1 MPRINVVGTTAPPGS
16 GAQRCAQAGEREHRT
31 DSTTGSAAAKQ
42 PSSNQI
48 AARKHQGGAR
58 HRRKGDRCEREI
70 VALHLALGIHSE
82 RVPHSGAMRYRG
94 HGADVDV
101 YALGREEC
109 PLVSECKSRKAGG
122 GFVQLERWLGEND
135 LLFLRRDHAEPLV
148 LLPWR
153 VWARL
158 LAEVRP

>member
-1 MPRINVVGTTAPPGS
+1 MSGGRAP
-16 GAQRCAQAGEREHRT
+16 
-31 DSTTGSAAAKQ
+31 
-42 PSSNQI
+42 
-48 AARKHQGGAR
+48 
-58 HRRKGDRCEREI
+58 RRKGDAIEREL
-70 VALHLALGIHSE
+70 VERHKALGVRAE

-101 YALGREEC
+101 YAFGRDEC
-109 PLVSECKSRKAGG
+109 PLVSECKARRSGG

-153 VWARL
+153 IWARL
-158 LAEVRP
+158 LERARR

>member
-1 MPRINVVGTTAPPGS
+1 VRDKNRPVGFNGDHGPVKDGV
-16 GAQRCAQAGEREHRT
+16 GE
-31 DSTTGSAAAKQ
+31 Q
-42 PSSNQI
+42 PSSTELP
-48 AARKHQGGAR
+48 KLKQGGAR

-70 VALHLALGIHSE
+70 VALHRALGVHSE

-135 LLFLRRDHAEPLV
+135 LLFLRRNHADPLV
-148 LLPWR
+148 LLPWKTWAALLKR
-153 VWARL
+153 VR
-158 LAEVRP
+158 RT

>member
-1 MPRINVVGTTAPPGS
+1 VRNKNRPD
-16 GAQRCAQAGEREHRT
+16 AGDAGPKLEEGLKR
-31 DSTTGSAAAKQ
+31 D
-42 PSSNQI
+42 PSSKI
-48 AARKHQGGAR
+48 AKPKQQGGAR

-135 LLFLRRDHAEPLV
+135 LLFLRRNHAEPLV

-153 VWARL
+153 TWAAIL
-158 LAEVRP
+158 KKARP

>member
-1 MPRINVVGTTAPPGS
+1 MGTIGNRALERNSFCASCGASFTPRRSSARFCST
-16 GAQRCAQAGEREHRT
+16 RCR
-31 DSTTGSAAAKQ
+31 SAATT
-42 PSSNQI
+42 QI
-48 AARKHQGGAR
+48 AARKQQGGAR

-135 LLFLRRDHAEPLV
+135 LLFLRRDHADPLIV
-148 LLPWR
+148 LPWR

-158 LAEVRP
+158 LERVRR

>member
-1 MPRINVVGTTAPPGS
+1 VPDKIGPAVGDRGPEKDGVGATT
-16 GAQRCAQAGEREHRT
+16 
-31 DSTTGSAAAKQ
+31 
-42 PSSNQI
+42 SSNQI
-48 AARKHQGGAR
+48 AARKQQGGAR

-70 VALHLALGIHSE
+70 VALHLALG
-82 RVPHSGAMRYRG
+82 
-94 HGADVDV
+94 
-101 YALGREEC
+101 REEC
-109 PLVSECKSRKAGG
+109 PLVWECKSRKAGG

-158 LAEVRP
+158 LAKVRP

>member
-1 MPRINVVGTTAPPGS
+1 MVAIG
-16 GAQRCAQAGEREHRT
+16 
-31 DSTTGSAAAKQ
+31 
-42 PSSNQI
+42 PSL
-48 AARKHQGGAR
+48 
-58 HRRKGDRCEREI
+58 E
-70 VALHLALGIHSE
+70 
-82 RVPHSGAMRYRG
+82 

-101 YALGREEC
+101 YALGHEEC

-158 LAEVRP
+158 LAKVRPTADISDRPQPHSGVWRSGARARFAARVPRAATLSRRRAV

>member
-1 MPRINVVGTTAPPGS
+1 MGTIGNRALERNSFCASCGASFTPRRSSARFCST
-16 GAQRCAQAGEREHRT
+16 RCR
-31 DSTTGSAAAKQ
+31 SAATT
-42 PSSNQI
+42 QI
-48 AARKHQGGAR
+48 AARKQQGGAR

-158 LAEVRP
+158 LERVRR

>member
-1 MPRINVVGTTAPPGS
+1 MADALPRLRRRGELRRGPEKDGVG
-16 GAQRCAQAGEREHRT
+16 QQ
-31 DSTTGSAAAKQ
+31 Q

-48 AARKHQGGAR
+48 AARKQQGGAR

-94 HGADVDV
+94 HAADVDV

-135 LLFLRRDHAEPLV
+135 LLFLRRV
-148 LLPWR
+148 G
-153 VWARL
+153 
-158 LAEVRP
+158 

>member
-1 MPRINVVGTTAPPGS
+1 VPDKIGPAVGDRGPQKDGVR
-16 GAQRCAQAGEREHRT
+16 Q
-31 DSTTGSAAAKQ
+31 Q

-48 AARKHQGGAR
+48 AARKQQGGAR

-158 LAEVRP
+158 LAKARP